1 MSRLLKLHQKTNTP
15 YLNYYEMEVED
26 RKGNAFS
33 YYMASRAKNPEDL
46 KMNTL
51 EKPDRPDG
59 VTIYSLYG
67 EKRDRVVLVRQYR
80 YTLGDYIY
88 EFPAGL
94 VEPGEDFHKAAIRE
108 RKEETG
114 LAFTPR
120 KVDAMYEKPFYT
132 TIGMTDECCSM
143 VFGQASG
150 TVSRDGLEDT
160 EDLDVVLADRAEIQ
174 RILREERVAVMCA
187 YMLMHFLQE
196 DADPFGFL
204 GKR

>member
-108 RKEETG
+108 MKEETG

-160 EDLDVVLADRAEIQ
+160 EDLDVVLADRAD
-174 RILREERVAVMCA
+174 RKSVV
-187 YMLMHFLQE
+187 
-196 DADPFGFL
+196 
-204 GKR
+204 

>member
-108 RKEETG
+108 MKEETG

-187 YMLMHFLQE
+187 YMRMHFLQE

>member
-108 RKEETG
+108 MKEETG

-204 GKR
+204 ET